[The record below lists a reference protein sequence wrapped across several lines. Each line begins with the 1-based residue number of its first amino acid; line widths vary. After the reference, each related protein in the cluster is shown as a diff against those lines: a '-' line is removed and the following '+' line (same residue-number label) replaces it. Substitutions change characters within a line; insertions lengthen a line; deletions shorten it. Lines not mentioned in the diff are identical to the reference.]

1 MKNFLVPLL
10 TTCGLFFLS
19 ACGGSSGSTDG
30 ANGITVA
37 LNPSASQTIDMNQSD
52 PISATVSGDTGG
64 KGVNWTVSCP
74 MGVNS
79 CGAMAQATTA
89 SGAQNMFNA
98 PANITSP
105 EAVRLTATSVSDPS
119 KSATVA
125 VTVSPT
131 LVLVNPAPAQ
141 PQPGVVGQAF
151 SFNLAAFV
159 QGGSSPFTWTVKSGM
174 LPAGLMLAAST
185 GVISGTPTAAS
196 AAQKRTTSAAQG
208 SSTTGTSMVFT
219 CTDSGNPKLS
229 VDVTISLSINLQ
241 SGPLTISSGAPP
253 NGTVNQSYGGSQIVS
268 GQQVAGFP
276 LTATGGTGSYSWT
289 WAPAPGSSLPP
300 GLTISTFSFGGSTRC
315 CTIITVINGTPTTT
329 GTFHVI
335 VTVADSASPPAQAS
349 SNYAITIAGSS
360 TVAITSGTPPSGTTG
375 KRYDAHCNQIPP
387 CNVIIIGFPLTASGG
402 VPPYSW
408 SWAPGQGSS
417 LPPGL
422 QINSSFLCIHL
433 SAPAIC
439 GTPTVAGSFQVVV
452 TVNDSAS
459 PPGHANANYSIVINN
474 PPPPTVNTSPSPS
487 AGALN
492 LPYDFAFTAADGLS
506 PLTWS
511 QTGPLPPG
519 LTFSTDGKLSGTP
532 TALGSFP
539 ITVVVQDSLGRT
551 APQQDFS
558 IQIFSHGFKA
568 TGSMGTARTSHTAT
582 VLKNNKVL
590 VAGGFNSD
598 AGDLATAELFDPVIQ
613 TFSATGGMSIPRPG
627 HTTTL
632 LKNGQVLV
640 VGGMNLATAELYDP
654 TGGTFTLTGSMST
667 RRRAHAA
674 TLLSDGRVLVTGG
687 IDDTTGT
694 ATTTAELYDPNSGT
708 FTLTGSMTTA
718 RVAHT
723 ATLLSDGRVLVTGGS
738 DSNSSPLATA
748 EIFDPAKG
756 KFTSISSMSAPRKA
770 HVAVLLKSGKV
781 LVAGGL
787 DAQNLEI
794 ATAEVFDPVPG
805 TFTAA
810 GNMET
815 SRAAHTATLLNDGT
829 VLVTGGTSDN
839 MSLASAELFNPMS
852 GSFSPTGSMTTVRSS
867 HTACL
872 LNDGSVLVAGGAD
885 INFAALASAELY
897 K

>member
-10 TTCGLFFLS
+10 TICGLFFLS
-19 ACGGSSGSTDG
+19 ACGGSSGSSDG

-37 LNPSASQTIDMNQSD
+37 LNPSSPQTIDMNQSD
-52 PISATVSGDTGG
+52 PISATVNGDSRSE
-64 KGVNWTVSCP
+64 GVNWTVSCP

-89 SGAQNMFNA
+89 SGAQNMYNA
-98 PANITSP
+98 PPNITSP
-105 EAVRLTATSVSDPS
+105 ETVRLTATSASDPS
-119 KSATVA
+119 KSAAVT

-131 LVLVNPAPAQ
+131 LTLVNPAPAQ
-141 PQPGVVGQAF
+141 PQPGIVGQPF

-159 QGGSSPFTWTVKSGM
+159 QGGSSPFTWTVKSGT
-174 LPAGLMLAAST
+174 LPAGLTLVAST

-196 AAQKRTTSAAQG
+196 AAQKRTTSTAQG
-208 SSTTGTSMVFT
+208 SSTVNTSMIFT

-229 VDVTISLSINLQ
+229 VDVAISLSINLQ
-241 SGPLTISSGAPP
+241 SGPLAISSGAPP

-300 GLTISTFSFGGSTRC
+300 GLTISTFTFGGSTRC

-335 VTVADSASPPAQAS
+335 VTVADSASPPAQVS
-349 SNYAITIAGSS
+349 SNYTITIAGSS
-360 TVAITSGTPPSGTTG
+360 TLAITSGPPPSGTAG
-375 KRYDAHCNQIPP
+375 KRYDTHCNQIPP
-387 CNVIIIGFPLTASGG
+387 CNMIIIGFPLTASGG

-408 SWAPGQGSS
+408 SWAGQGSS
-417 LPPGL
+417 PPPGL
-422 QINSSFLCIHL
+422 QINSSLLCINL
-433 SAPAIC
+433 SGPGIC

-452 TVNDSAS
+452 TVSDSAS
-459 PPGHANANYSIVINN
+459 PPNQAHANYTIVINN
-474 PPPPTVNTSPSPS
+474 PPAPIVNTSPSPS

-492 LPYDFAFTAADGLS
+492 LPYDFIFTAAGGLS

-519 LTFSTDGKLSGTP
+519 LTFSTDGKLTGTP

-539 ITVVVQDSLGRT
+539 ITVVVQDSLNRT

-598 AGDLATAELFDPVIQ
+598 AGDLATAELFDPVNQ
-613 TFSATGGMSIPRPG
+613 TFSATGGMSTARPQ
-627 HTTTL
+627 HTATL
-632 LKNGQVLV
+632 LKNGRVLV
-640 VGGMNLATAELYDP
+640 AGGMNLATAELYDP
-654 TGGTFTLTGSMST
+654 TGGTFTLTGSMSAN
-667 RRRAHAA
+667 RRAHAA
-674 TLLSDGRVLVTGG
+674 TLLNDGRVLLTGG
-687 IDDTTGT
+687 IDDATGN
-694 ATTTAELYDPNSGT
+694 ALTTAELYDPNSGT
-708 FTLTGSMTTA
+708 FTLTGSMATA
-718 RVAHT
+718 RAAHT

-738 DSNSSPLATA
+738 DSNLSPLATA
-748 EIFDPAKG
+748 EIFDPVKG
-756 KFTSISSMSAPRKA
+756 TFTSVSSMNASRELHA
-770 HVAVLLKSGKV
+770 AVLLKSRKV
-781 LVAGGL
+781 LVAGGF
-787 DAQNLEI
+787 DAQNHEI

-815 SRAAHTATLLNDGT
+815 GRAAHTATLLNDGT
-829 VLVTGGTSDN
+829 VLVAGGIFEN
-839 MSLASAELFNPMS
+839 MSLASAELFNPTS
-852 GSFSPTGSMTTVRSS
+852 GSFSPTGSMTTARSS
-867 HTACL
+867 HTASL
-872 LNDGSVLVAGGAD
+872 LSDGTVLVAGGDD